1 MEEQS
6 MGEATELPG
15 RLLLNDMARMFRNAE
30 RGKFS
35 STNTQEQ
42 DRLLAKEATFYRAL
56 CAEAQPFLMPHNGDL
71 GLEGKRSIMMGELRP
86 PYPVTALE
94 FKFTN
99 EFAKAKNF
107 SAATIFLMDDWD
119 NDNDFCISMAAC
131 WLELTGTWGWCD
143 EILRVPKGLD
153 LQVTGFDE
161 CTFSGPVQRAP
172 LGITDEDPKFRPC
185 WAFFTR
191 IAADFLC
198 LLSCS
203 NVDVR
208 DAPISRFK
216 REQDA
221 RKHRGRFL
229 VYKILD
235 LPNKTASGED
245 VAVGTHAS
253 PRFHFRRGHIRR
265 LPTGKN
271 CWVRMHSVGT
281 MVNGIVAKDYR
292 VTSQSDR
299 GTAK

>member
-1 MEEQS
+1 MAEVN
-6 MGEATELPG
+6 ELPG

-35 STNTQEQ
+35 STATQEEAA
-42 DRLLAKEATFYRAL
+42 LLGKEATFYRAL
-56 CAEAQPFLMPHNGDL
+56 CADAQPFLIPHNGDL

-86 PYPVTALE
+86 PYPITALE

-99 EFAKAKNF
+99 EFAEKKNYA
-107 SAATIFLMDDWD
+107 AATIFLMDDWD
-119 NDNDFCISMAAC
+119 NDNEFCVSMAAC
-131 WLELTGTWGWCD
+131 WLERTGTWGWSD
-143 EILRVPKGLD
+143 EVVRVPKGLD

-161 CTFSGPVQRAP
+161 CTFSAPVLRHP
-172 LGITDEDPKFRPC
+172 LGLTEDNDHFRPC
-185 WAFFTR
+185 WAFFIH

-203 NVDVR
+203 NVDIAE
-208 DAPISRFK
+208 APISRFK

-229 VYKILD
+229 VYRILD
-235 LPNKTASGED
+235 LPNKTAGGDD
-245 VAVGTHAS
+245 VSIGTHAS

-281 MVNGIVAKDYR
+281 LVNGLVAKDYR
-292 VTSQSDR
+292 IGSQSDAGR
-299 GTAK
+299 